1 MVFEIERKFLV
12 KGNEWR
18 GLASG
23 RAYRQGYLSTDNE
36 RAVRV
41 RTIGSQGFLTIKGM
55 SIGITRVEYEYEIPL
70 SEADDMLDSFCLRP
84 LIEKK
89 RHKILYEGL
98 IWEVDEFVGINQGLI
113 IAEVELETDGQEFVL
128 PDWIGQEV
136 TSDQRYYNANLV
148 AAPFTTWK
156 AL

>member
-1 MVFEIERKFLV
+1 MEIERKFLV

-18 GLASG
+18 GLATG
-23 RAYRQGYLSTDNE
+23 LDYRQGYLSTDNE

-41 RTIGSQGFLTIKGM
+41 RTIGKQGFLTIKGLSM
-55 SIGITRVEYEYEIPL
+55 GITRVEYEYEIPL

-89 RHKILYEGL
+89 RHKIPYGGL
-98 IWEVDEFVGINQGLI
+98 IWEVDEFFGINQGLI
-113 IAEVELETDGQEFVL
+113 IAEVELEAEGQKFDL
-128 PDWIGQEV
+128 PDWIGKEV
-136 TSDQRYYNANLV
+136 SGDQRYYNANLI

-156 AL
+156 TL